1 MDNDVKNPR
10 RSISLGGGYRTEEIN
25 KIILQTQ
32 KHTDLLV
39 FYIDYIRNY
48 KELTVEMME
57 NIKKFDDNSKM
68 LLIKEYN
75 IVIKSVNSLL

>member
-10 RSISLGGGYRTEEIN
+10 RSISLGCGVYRSEELN

-39 FYIDYIRNY
+39 FYIDYIIIDTEKYGIEIDIYFLEDLKIY
-48 KELTVEMME
+48 KL
-57 NIKKFDDNSKM
+57 
-68 LLIKEYN
+68 
-75 IVIKSVNSLL
+75 